1 MLQKQVIFNLE
12 YNLKLNCMKK
22 VNLIK
27 YKNILFIIK

>member
-12 YNLKLNCMKK
+12 YNLKLMKK